1 MQAIYKFLFSS
12 RLMGML
18 LFIFAI
24 AVGGATLI
32 ENSFDT
38 VTAKVI
44 VYNARWFEI
53 VLILLVINFIGNIGK
68 YRLLQKKKISSLI
81 FHLAFIFVIVGAG
94 VTRYTGFE
102 GVMPI
107 KEGETSDTMFSA
119 ESYLQVYIR
128 DQVQEKQYTYDKLLR
143 LTTITDN
150 SFTIPIEFSG
160 KDKIEIS
167 YKRFIKNA
175 IVELEEDVVGGDD
188 VLEIMLAGRQ
198 KLQLNNG
205 EVRDFEGQT
214 FAYNNNTRKDAIQFI
229 GNGDNLQIYSPVD
242 ILSRNMLALS
252 KEDRIKETSELGFDT
267 LKRDSVHQIGLRY
280 LLFTQGSQIM
290 VNKFYESAKS
300 IIRQSD
306 EEKKGQDVLVINLNY
321 QGKDLEIPLF
331 GGQGYSPDYVMHQEG
346 DLLFKLGYGS
356 REIKIPFSI
365 RLDDFVLE
373 KYPGGISP
381 SSFLSH
387 VTLMDDR
394 VDLEEPHTIFMNNV
408 MDYGGYRFFQSSY
421 DPKDE
426 LTTILSVNHDYW
438 GTWITYYLGYIFL
451 ALGFLLSL
459 FNPNGRFR
467 ELLKKVIKLNKKDM
481 SKAMTVLL
489 VLASFKGYSQIKVVS
504 PEAADKFGRVMVLSN
519 DRFQPSHSLAYD
531 IFHKVS
537 KKDKFYFE
545 EVGKLDAMQLY
556 LDIPLNPTY
565 WAQQEL
571 IYIRGNTGV
580 RELLGIDGSYASV
593 NDFMADSLTWNVKP
607 ELIEK
612 FKESNAKKPIEQNGF
627 DKELLKVNERLNI
640 LLMTFYGQMY
650 VIVPVEGSE
659 TNNWVSVNDSAAFI
673 PVSAHS
679 EDIELSYA
687 LQFKAY
693 MIYLDSA
700 KTNGNDSIPEKILNN
715 LIQQQR
721 DWDVDYLLPSES
733 MVELEIYYNKTNI
746 FKSLERAYSILA
758 LFLLILT
765 IIQVLKEK
773 ASKILNSVIW
783 LLVAVVAVCFAYHSF
798 GLGLRWYLTGHAPWS
813 NGYEALVFISWGSLL
828 IGFVFM
834 KYTKLILAATVLIAF
849 LILMTAG
856 HSSFDPQL
864 TSLQPVLK
872 SIWLII
878 HVACITLSY
887 SFFGVG
893 FILGLINL
901 FFYLLKNSSNE
912 KRISR
917 SVLLLTHLNEM
928 VLIIGIV
935 LATVGTFLGGVWANE
950 SWGRYW
956 GWDAKETWALVIVLV
971 YAIVLHLRFMPGK
984 AKGKLTFNLASIFAF
999 SSVLMTFVG
1008 VNYYLSKGLHSY
1020 ARGETPAFP
1029 MWVWYTIFV
1038 LIALSFLAIRKEAKS
1053 KALKAQ

>member
-1 MQAIYKFLFSS
+1 
-12 RLMGML
+12 ML
-18 LFIFAI
+18 LFVFAI

-32 ENSFDT
+32 ENSYDT

-44 VYNARWFEI
+44 VYNARWFEV
-53 VLILLVINFIGNIGK
+53 VLLLLVINFIGNIGK
-68 YRLLQKKKISSLI
+68 YRLFQKKKISSLI
-81 FHLAFIFVIVGAG
+81 FHLAFIVVILGAG
-94 VTRYTGFE
+94 FTRYKGFE

-107 KEGETSDTMFSA
+107 KEGETSNTMYSA
-119 ESYLQVYIR
+119 EAYLQLVVPADSIQFY
-128 DQVQEKQYTYDKLLR
+128 EPLYLNEL
-143 LTTITDN
+143 TDN
-150 SFTIPIEFSG
+150 SFSYPVKFPG
-160 KDKIEIS
+160 RDKVEVT
-167 YKRFIKNA
+167 YKGFIKNA
-175 IVELEEDVVGGDD
+175 VVELEEDFADGVDI
-188 VLEIMLAGRQ
+188 LEIMMGER
-198 KLQLNNG
+198 KKIQLKNG
-205 EVRDFEGQT
+205 EIRDVEGLVL
-214 FAYNNNTRKDAIQFI
+214 AYNNNSRSDAIQFI
-229 GNGDNLQIYSPVD
+229 GNADNLQFYAPVD
-242 ILSRNMLALS
+242 VLSRNMATLS
-252 KEDRIKETSELGFDT
+252 IEDRSKSTSELGFDT
-267 LKRDSVHQIGLRY
+267 LKRDSVHQIALRY
-280 LLFTQGSQIM
+280 LLFTGGNQIM
-290 VNKFYESAKS
+290 VNKFYEDAKF
-300 IIRQSD
+300 IIRQS
-306 EEKKGQDVLVINLNY
+306 EIEKKGKDVLYVNLSY
-321 QGKDLEIPLF
+321 QGEDTIIPLF
-331 GGQGYSPDYVMHQEG
+331 GGQGYTPDWVFHQQG
-346 DLLFKLGYGS
+346 DMLFKLGYGS
-356 REIKIPFSI
+356 KEIKIPFSI

-373 KYPGGISP
+373 KYPGGMSP
-381 SSFLSH
+381 SSFLSE
-387 VTLMDDR
+387 VTLIDDS
-394 VDLEEPHTIFMNNV
+394 VGLKEPHTIFMNNV
-408 MDYGGYRFFQSSY
+408 MDYGGYRFYQSSY
-421 DPKDE
+421 DPDE
-426 LTTILSVNHDYW
+426 SGTVLSVNNDFW
-438 GTWITYYLGYIFL
+438 GTWITYIGYIFL
-451 ALGFLLSL
+451 ALGFVLSL

-467 ELLKKVIKLNKKDM
+467 DLLKKVIKMHKKDM
-481 SKAMTVLL
+481 GKVLTVLL
-489 VLASFKGYSQIKVVS
+489 LLASFNGFSQIKVVS
-504 PEAADKFGRVMVLSN
+504 PEAADKFGRVLVLSN

-537 KKDKFYFE
+537 KKDKFEFDS
-545 EVGKLDAMQLY
+545 VGKVDAMQLY
-556 LDIPLNPTY
+556 MDIPLNPIY

-571 IYIRGNTGV
+571 IYIRGNTGI

-650 VIVPVEGSE
+650 VIVPEEGSE
-659 TNNWVSVNDSAAFI
+659 TNNWVSVIDSAAYL
-673 PVSAHS
+673 PVGGHS
-679 EDIELSYA
+679 EEVELSYA

-721 DWDVDYLLPSES
+721 DWDVDGLLPSKS
-733 MVELEIYYNKTNI
+733 IVELEIYYNKTNI
-746 FKSLERAYSILA
+746 FKNLERAYSILA
-758 LFLLILT
+758 LFLLVLT

-773 ASKILNSVIW
+773 VSKILNSIIW

-872 SIWLII
+872 SYWLII

-901 FFYLLKNSSNE
+901 FFYLLKNKSND

-917 SVLLLTHLNEM
+917 SVLLLTHINEM
-928 VLIIGIV
+928 VIIIGIV

-999 SSVLMTFVG
+999 STVLMTFVG

-1029 MWVWYTIFV
+1029 MWVWVIIFV

-1053 KALKAQ
+1053 KALKA